1 MLSLRV
7 AVQKGGILDVLG
19 AFGSEMLRMD
29 NDTSG
34 HKHCHQAL
42 HAANHPIA

>member
-7 AVQKGGILDVLG
+7 AVQKGGILDVSG
-19 AFGSEMLRMD
+19 AFGSVMLRMD

-34 HKHCHQAL
+34 HEHCYQAL
-42 HAANHPIA
+42 HAAKHPIT